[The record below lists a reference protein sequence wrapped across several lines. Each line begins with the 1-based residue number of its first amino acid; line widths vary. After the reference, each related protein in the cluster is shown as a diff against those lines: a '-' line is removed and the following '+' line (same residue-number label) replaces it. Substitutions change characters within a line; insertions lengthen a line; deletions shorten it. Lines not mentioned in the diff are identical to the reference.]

1 VNKEEEI
8 IMPIQDLSGTTAL
21 VTGASRGFG
30 RATAVELAARGAH
43 VVGVARDEAL
53 LGALGKELGTGFT
66 PEVADV
72 ADPSVAARLLTRHR
86 PRTVVLNA
94 GATPTAAPLRE
105 QTWENFS
112 TNWQTDVRHVFNF
125 AREALNC
132 PLGPGA
138 VVVSVSSGA
147 ALRGSPL
154 SGGYAGAKAAIRFI
168 SSSAAWD
175 GERTG
180 AGIRFVAVLPQLT
193 PATDLGRLYT
203 ERYAAAEG
211 LTVAQYVERAGGSLG
226 ADDVGRGI
234 ADLVTDDACDAPAY
248 LITRRGLAAVE

>member
-1 VNKEEEI
+1 MVNH
-8 IMPIQDLSGTTAL
+8 DLSGTTAV

-30 RATAVELAARGAH
+30 RATAVALAARGAH
-43 VVGVARDEAL
+43 VVGVARNEAL
-53 LGALGKELGTGFT
+53 LRELSNELGAAFT

-72 ADPSVAARLLTRHR
+72 ADPSVAARLLSLHR

-94 GATPTAAPLRE
+94 GATPKAAALHE

-112 TNWQTDVRHVFNF
+112 TNWQTDVQQVFNF
-125 AREALNC
+125 TREALNC
-132 PLGPGA
+132 PLDPGS
-138 VVVSVSSGA
+138 VVVSLSSGA

-168 SSSAAWD
+168 SSYAAWD

-180 AGIRFVAVLPQLT
+180 AGIRFFAVLPQLT

-203 ERYAAAEG
+203 EAYAATEG
-211 LTVAQYVERAGGSLG
+211 ITVAQYVERAGGSLG
-226 ADDVGRGI
+226 ADDVARGI
-234 ADLVTDDACDAPAY
+234 ANLVTDDAYDAPAY
-248 LITRRGLAAVE
+248 LVTRSGLAPVE